1 MQIKFPSRLPAILV
15 AWQAHALRP
24 TNVEKEM
31 TTGMKLSSA
40 HKAMLGETILFSG
53 VTRDERNA
61 LLSCA
66 TIVRYQ
72 THDVLFHQ
80 GEQAE
85 FFYCVLMG
93 FARLYRLGGDHQE
106 GDIRICEP
114 GDSFAEC
121 LVIDGGDYRY
131 GAQAMEHSI
140 FARFDLEQ
148 VRALLN
154 ERPHIGIAIMRSL
167 SQHLLSTIDC
177 LASDRMQTAPQRV
190 ATYLLTHCKQ
200 EGLAASMRLPFQKS
214 LLARKLGLAP
224 EALSRAFSSLRAA
237 GVTVSGR
244 SIEISNLSVLKT
256 IQAITDRHAP

>member
-1 MQIKFPSRLPAILV
+1 
-15 AWQAHALRP
+15 
-24 TNVEKEM
+24 VEKEM
-31 TTGMKLSSA
+31 TTGLKLSNV

-53 VTRDERNA
+53 LNRDERNA
-61 LLSCA
+61 LLACA

-72 THDVLFHQ
+72 MYDILFHQ
-80 GEQAE
+80 DERGEY
-85 FFYCVLMG
+85 FYCVLTG
-93 FARLYRLGGDHQE
+93 FARLYRLGGDNQE

-121 LVIDGGDYRY
+121 LVSDGGDYRY

-140 FARFDLEQ
+140 LARFNLDQ
-148 VRALLN
+148 VRALI
-154 ERPHIGIAIMRSL
+154 EHRPHIGIAIMRSL

-200 EGLAASMRLPFQKS
+200 EGLAAKMRLPFQKS

-244 SIEISNLSVLKT
+244 SIEISNLNVLKT
-256 IQAITDRHAP
+256 IPAITSRHAP